1 MAFRQLALV
10 RRRSIRRLGQTIC
23 DSRAVA
29 TCPSDVQHTSNHT
42 TENERFGKEA
52 YTGVFCRQHALSDSG
67 FRVWQGLLS
76 TGRPLLNDAH
86 AHWFIRTPTSMA
98 SLQMHLYVR
107 SASTAASAQY
117 DENDEHGQEENSKL
131 KKRDTSPEE
140 CDQAV
145 IGLSSAKAKAKKVL
159 EMQKKGV
166 GVLKKVWSFR
176 LQIGPFVKGVTSM
189 SRKDWANK
197 LGHLKEE
204 MRDTLKHYWLGTKLL
219 WADIRISSRLL
230 LKLASGK
237 RLTRREREQ
246 LTRTTADIF
255 RLVPFAVFVIVPF
268 MEFLLPVFLKVFPN
282 MLPSTFQDKLKE
294 QEKLKR
300 KLNARIQYAKFL
312 QDTVKEMAKEIKT
325 TRSGAVQRTAEDLDE
340 FMNKVRHGEKVSND
354 DITGFAKLFND
365 ELTLD
370 NISRSRL
377 ISMCKYMGLQ
387 AYGTDAYLRYILRS
401 KLSRIK
407 MDDRMIKEEGI
418 ETLSEQ
424 ELRAACRDRGML
436 GLLSVDQMRQQL
448 KDWLDLSLHH
458 CIPSSLLILS
468 RAFTVSGKLKPE
480 EAVQATLS
488 SLPDEVVES
497 VGFSALPSEDAL
509 AERVRKLEYIQMQED
524 LIKEEAKDGGHHES
538 RKVEES
544 ETDKAL
550 QEMRTAT
557 ARDAQELAWKKS
569 LERQEELCKLSSAL
583 AVLSSASSVSKERGE
598 FLSLVNKEIALYNE
612 MVEKEG
618 KEGALEARK
627 AYQADYQDREVS
639 GAETKVS
646 TVLREKIDGI
656 LQEIEKEIDDVDALI
671 GDRWKLLDRD
681 SDGKV
686 TAEEVAAATMF
697 LKDSL
702 GQISLQELISNLA
715 KDKDG
720 KILVEDI
727 VKLGTTIYSDDI
739 VEEGNQEQHQ

>member
-1 MAFRQLALV
+1 MRK
-10 RRRSIRRLGQTIC
+10 T
-23 DSRAVA
+23 
-29 TCPSDVQHTSNHT
+29 
-42 TENERFGKEA
+42 
-52 YTGVFCRQHALSDSG
+52 
-67 FRVWQGLLS
+67 
-76 TGRPLLNDAH
+76 
-86 AHWFIRTPTSMA
+86 
-98 SLQMHLYVR
+98 
-107 SASTAASAQY
+107 
-117 DENDEHGQEENSKL
+117 
-131 KKRDTSPEE
+131 
-140 CDQAV
+140 
-145 IGLSSAKAKAKKVL
+145 
-159 EMQKKGV
+159 
-166 GVLKKVWSFR
+166 
-176 LQIGPFVKGVTSM
+176 QIGGDEKNADLMV
-189 SRKDWANK
+189 
-197 LGHLKEE
+197 
-204 MRDTLKHYWLGTKLL
+204 LL
-219 WADIRISSRLL
+219 WLKNADLMDE
-230 LKLASGK
+230 KN
-237 RLTRREREQ
+237 
-246 LTRTTADIF
+246 AD
-255 RLVPFAVFVIVPF
+255 
-268 MEFLLPVFLKVFPN
+268 M
-282 MLPSTFQDKLKE
+282 M
-294 QEKLKR
+294 EKLKR

-312 QDTVKEMAKEIKT
+312 QDTVKEMAREIKT

-340 FMNKVRHGEKVSND
+340 FMNKVRHGEKVLNE
-354 DITGFAKLFND
+354 DIIGFAKLFND

-377 ISMCKYMGLQ
+377 VSMCKYMGLQ

-407 MDDRMIKEEGI
+407 IDDRLIKEEGI

-436 GLLSVDQMRQQL
+436 GTLSVEQMCQQL

-497 VGFSALPSEDAL
+497 VGFSTLPSEDAL
-509 AERVRKLEYIQMQED
+509 AERARKLEYIQMQEE
-524 LIKEEAKDGGHHES
+524 LIKEEAKGDGHHE
-538 RKVEES
+538 RLK
-544 ETDKAL
+544 ET
-550 QEMRTAT
+550 
-557 ARDAQELAWKKS
+557 
-569 LERQEELCKLSSAL
+569 EELCKLSSAL
-583 AVLSSASSVSKERGE
+583 AVLSSASSVSEERAE
-598 FLSLVNKEIALYNE
+598 FLRLVKKEIAVYNE

-656 LQEIEKEIDDVDALI
+656 LQEIEKEIDDVDTLI

-686 TAEEVAAATMF
+686 TPEEVAAATMF

-702 GQISLQELISNLA
+702 GQISLEELISNLA

-720 KILVEDI
+720 KILIEDI
-727 VKLGTTIYSDDI
+727 VKLGTTIDPDDI
-739 VEEGNQEQHQ
+739 VEEERQEQRPQ